1 MTAAAPTGNVGAG
14 VPRAEGPAK
23 VTGLARYAAD
33 HTPPGTL
40 HAVLVTSTVAAGTL
54 SRLDPAP
61 ALAVPGVTAV
71 LTAQDMPRFGDLP
84 PVAGLLHPPLQRAEV
99 SYEGEPVALV
109 LAETIA
115 AAEAGRAA
123 VRPEFDATPAVL
135 LGAGPT
141 EDPPEEYPIG
151 KPVVRGD
158 VAAAAGAAVHR
169 VEARYRQPPRHHNAM
184 ETSGTVAS
192 WDGDTLTLWDATQS
206 SANVVM
212 VVSAALGI
220 DPAGLRVIAPHVGGG
235 FGAKAFVWPH
245 EFLAAAAARIA
256 GRPVKLHLR
265 RADQYSATGFQ
276 AGIDNEVL
284 VAADAEG
291 RLTALRHHLT
301 NSTSMLD
308 TFVEPGSDVG
318 KYLYACPNVETRQWV
333 QRASTIQPT
342 PLRAPME
349 GVGLWAVEGVLN
361 ELAHAAGIDPLEL
374 RLRNHADTDPE
385 SGRPWSSK
393 KLREAYETAAAD
405 FGWWSRDGAPDR
417 DGPWRLGR
425 GMATCTM
432 GTVRAP
438 GNAKV
443 RLDARGR
450 ATIEVDVQDIGTG
463 SQTVF
468 RQLVAAELGLPVDA
482 VGIEWGDT
490 RLPATSP
497 LYSSSGT
504 LHTGSAVALAGRD
517 ICRRLAPR
525 AGEDV
530 VAALRRSGQQ
540 EIVADGS
547 FTLPGGAPIDF
558 DGGDGEYA
566 MRTFG
571 AVFVEVGVDPD
582 LGLLR
587 LRRAVAAYSCGR
599 VLNERTARAQMV
611 GGIVWGWG
619 KATMEASQQDPG
631 TGRWLSKNLSAVHV
645 PVNADIAADISVHFV
660 DEYDPHA
667 SPIGVR
673 GMGEI
678 GATGVDAAVADAVF
692 DAVGI
697 RVRELPMNP
706 KRLLDAMAAASDPP
720 AAPAR

>member
-1 MTAAAPTGNVGAG
+1 MTATATTGNIGAG
-14 VPRAEGPAK
+14 VPRGEAPAK
-23 VTGLARYAAD
+23 VTGAARYAAD

-40 HAVLVTSTVAAGTL
+40 HAVLVGATVAAGTL
-54 SRLDPAP
+54 TRLDPAP
-61 ALAVPGVTAV
+61 ALAVPGVIAV
-71 LTAQDMPRFGDLP
+71 LTAQDMPRFGEMP
-84 PVAGLLHPPLQRAEV
+84 PVAALLHLPLQGAEV
-99 SYEGEPVALV
+99 SYEGEPVAVV

-123 VRPEFDATPAVL
+123 LRPEFVAAPAVL
-135 LGAGPT
+135 LGEGPT
-141 EDPPEEYPIG
+141 EDPPEAYPIG
-151 KPVVRGD
+151 KAVVRGD
-158 VAAAAGAAVHR
+158 VAAAAGAAAHR
-169 VEARYRQPPRHHNAM
+169 VEAVYRQPPRHHNAM
-184 ETSGTVAS
+184 ETSATVAT
-192 WDGDTLTLWDATQS
+192 WDGDSLTLWDATQS
-206 SANVVM
+206 SANVVA
-212 VVSAALGI
+212 VVTAALGI
-220 DPAGLRVIAPHVGGG
+220 EPADLRVISPHVGGG

-245 EFLAAAAARIA
+245 EFVAAAAARIA

-265 RADQYSATGFQ
+265 RPDQYSATGFQ
-276 AGIDNEVL
+276 ADIRNEVL
-284 VAADAEG
+284 VAADSDG

-308 TFVEPGSDVG
+308 TFVEPGSDTG

-342 PLRAPME
+342 PMRAPME
-349 GVGLWAVEGVLN
+349 GVGLWAVEGAMN

-374 RLRNHADTDPE
+374 RLRNYAETDPQ

-393 KLREAYETAAAD
+393 KLREAYEIAAAD
-405 FGWWSRDGAPDR
+405 FGWWARGTAPDR

-438 GNAKV
+438 GQARV
-443 RLDARGR
+443 RLDADGR
-450 ATIEVDVQDIGTG
+450 ATIEVDLQDIGTG

-468 RQLVAAELGLPVDA
+468 RQVAAAELGLAVDDVDIA
-482 VGIEWGDT
+482 WGDT

-504 LHTGSAVALAGRD
+504 LHTGSAVALASRD

-525 AGEDV
+525 SGEDA
-530 VAALRRSGQQ
+530 VAALRRTGEK
-540 EIVADGS
+540 EITSEGS

-587 LRRAVAAYSCGR
+587 LRRAVGAYSCGR
-599 VLNERTARAQMV
+599 VLNEQTARAQMI

-619 KATMEASQQDPG
+619 KATMEASLQDPG
-631 TGRWLSKNLSAVHV
+631 TGRWLSKNLSSVHV
-645 PVNADIAADISVHFV
+645 PVNADIPADIRVHFV

-692 DAVGI
+692 DAIGI
-697 RVRELPMNP
+697 RVRELPLNP
-706 KRLLDAMAAASDPP
+706 KRLLDELAAS
-720 AAPAR
+720 AGANVR